1 MSQKS
6 DPGSYKEWEQKLVD
20 DYYNYR
26 WHQVMDPLCDQL
38 QRWKAGNLSPQ
49 EMDSVMDKVQSEIWE
64 IRNIFGQRRD
74 RLVNLVQWL
83 DREWFLEW
91 IQEYNPPPGAPIL
104 SHLPEES

>member
-91 IQEYNPPPGAPIL
+91 IQEYSPPPGAPIL
-104 SHLPEES
+104 SHPPEES